1 LSPPVRIVN
10 AREVEAILVYA
21 DLVEALRAAF
31 RRDTTVPLRHH
42 HTIPTGGR
50 EATLLLMPAWSSPD
64 PAPAHVGVKVVTVYP
79 DNTTADLPSVMGTYL
94 LLDGATGAP
103 TASIDGP
110 ALTARRTA
118 AASALA
124 ADYLARPDAQRL
136 LMVGT
141 GNLAGNLIEAHAATR
156 PLNQTVIWGRDHGK
170 AERLAHR
177 LDTSTHRVTATDD
190 LETAAREA
198 HIISCATTS
207 RDPLIEG
214 DWLAEG
220 VHVDLVGGYRPDMRE
235 ADDRVMQ
242 RGRIFVDTRA
252 GALAEAGDIVQP
264 ISAGVLGAD
273 DIAGDL
279 FELCQGKRRGR
290 QSPAE
295 ITVFKSVGSALEDL
309 AAAELL
315 MARIAP

>member
-1 LSPPVRIVN
+1 MQVQTIS
-10 AREVEAILVYA
+10 ASEVDAALGYA
-21 DLVEALRAAF
+21 ELVEALRQAF

-50 EATLLLMPAWSSPD
+50 EATLLLMPAWNAPN

-79 DNTTADLPSVMGTYL
+79 DNAVRDLPAVMGTYL
-94 LLDGATGAP
+94 LLDGHTGAP

-124 ADYLARPDAQRL
+124 ADYLARPDAENL

-141 GNLAGNLIEAHAATR
+141 GRLAGNLIEAHAAVR
-156 PLNQTVIWGRDHGK
+156 PVRQTMIWGRDRDK
-170 AERLAHR
+170 AERLARR
-177 LDTSTHRVTATDD
+177 LDTATHRVAATDD
-190 LETAAREA
+190 LADAARQA
-198 HIISCATTS
+198 DIISCATTS
-207 RDPLIEG
+207 ADPLIRGE
-214 DWLAEG
+214 WLAEG
-220 VHVDLVGGYRPDMRE
+220 VHVDLVGGFRPDMRE
-235 ADDRVMQ
+235 ADDRVIQ

-264 ISAGVLGAD
+264 INAGVFDAD

-279 FELCQGKRRGR
+279 FEMCRQERRGR
-290 QSPAE
+290 QTPDE
-295 ITVFKSVGSALEDL
+295 ITVFKSVGTALEDL

-315 MARIAP
+315 LARIAP